1 MENQSRPIPN
11 KTSVDNAGVSAWNP
25 FNPSHGWWAVAV
37 CFAISTTLVGFST
50 YTFAL
55 FGDEMAAEFG
65 WTRTQINASLS
76 FLAVG
81 QILGPFLGRVID
93 LRGPRVIVAV
103 CVGLTASSYLVRPMM
118 TELWHWYALSFIQYA
133 GFSATMTPVGRI
145 VGLWFP
151 KARGRV
157 MGVAM
162 MGNNF
167 GGVVL
172 PGIVG
177 AVIAY
182 GGWQTGYY
190 LQGLLTSFIA
200 ITVLVALRE
209 PKIEPILQGKDS
221 NEFEGTIS
229 VRENLPGM
237 EMSQAIRSKN
247 LYMLLYILLVGATPF
262 ASLLPQ
268 LISHYVNEGISSTA
282 AATAMSI
289 LALGG
294 MGGKV
299 VFGILGEKITAKNA
313 MIVSFVGLS
322 FALLLAANPSIPG
335 IIWFCSPLWGLC
347 MGAFGTL
354 TNMIVQDYFGLKSFA
369 SIMGVAGYGTA
380 ISFGIGPILSG
391 LSFDHLDS
399 YRPMFYGT
407 IAVMAIGI
415 FALKA
420 MGTPEKNYMSGE

>member
-1 MENQSRPIPN
+1 
-11 KTSVDNAGVSAWNP
+11 
-25 FNPSHGWWAVAV
+25 
-37 CFAISTTLVGFST
+37 
-50 YTFAL
+50 
-55 FGDEMAAEFG
+55 MAYEFG

-81 QILGPFLGRVID
+81 QILGPLVGRIID
-93 LRGPRVIVAV
+93 LRGPRMIVAV

-209 PKIEPILQGKDS
+209 PRIAPS
-221 NEFEGTIS
+221 
-229 VRENLPGM
+229 
-237 EMSQAIRSKN
+237 
-247 LYMLLYILLVGATPF
+247 
-262 ASLLPQ
+262 PQ
-268 LISHYVNEGISSTA
+268 
-282 AATAMSI
+282 
-289 LALGG
+289 
-294 MGGKV
+294 
-299 VFGILGEKITAKNA
+299 
-313 MIVSFVGLS
+313 
-322 FALLLAANPSIPG
+322 
-335 IIWFCSPLWGLC
+335 
-347 MGAFGTL
+347 
-354 TNMIVQDYFGLKSFA
+354 D
-369 SIMGVAGYGTA
+369 
-380 ISFGIGPILSG
+380 
-391 LSFDHLDS
+391 
-399 YRPMFYGT
+399 
-407 IAVMAIGI
+407 
-415 FALKA
+415 
-420 MGTPEKNYMSGE
+420 

>member
-1 MENQSRPIPN
+1 MENQSRSLTN
-11 KTSVDNAGVSAWNP
+11 KSSGGDGSVSAWNP

-55 FGDEMAAEFG
+55 FGDEMAYEFG

-81 QILGPFLGRVID
+81 QILGPLIGRIID
-93 LRGPRVIVAV
+93 LRGPRIIVAV

-209 PKIEPILQGKDS
+209 PRIEPSPQDKNNKEIPDTRS
-221 NEFEGTIS
+221 TI
-229 VRENLPGM
+229 EKLPGM
-237 EMSQAIRSKN
+237 EMSQALRSRN
-247 LYMLLYILLVGATPF
+247 LYLLLYILLVGATPF
-262 ASLLPQ
+262 ASLVPQ
-268 LISHYVNEGISSTA
+268 LISHYVNEGISSTT

-299 VFGILGEKITAKNA
+299 VFGILGERITARNA
-313 MIVSFVGLS
+313 MMVSFLGLS
-322 FALLLAANPSIPG
+322 VALLLAANPSIPG

-354 TNMIVQDYFGLKSFA
+354 TNMIVQDYFGLKSFG

-380 ISFGIGPILSG
+380 ISFGIGPILAG

-420 MGTPEKNYMSGE
+420 MGTPENNYMSEQ